1 MAKSVVEQTVA
12 NIDAQIA
19 DLQRART
26 LVLAAAADA
35 AEPVGEKPKK
45 RGRKKRNAGLPAAED
60 ETTRMAADGR

>member
-45 RGRKKRNAGLPAAED
+45 RGRGKAKSKPGLPAAPDPDD
-60 ETTRMAADGR
+60 EAARF